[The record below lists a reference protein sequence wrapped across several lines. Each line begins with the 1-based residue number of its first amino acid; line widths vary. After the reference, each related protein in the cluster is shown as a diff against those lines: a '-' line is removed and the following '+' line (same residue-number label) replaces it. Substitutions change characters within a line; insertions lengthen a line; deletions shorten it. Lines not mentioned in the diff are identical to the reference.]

1 MPPPNVSVRLR
12 PLLLTLEPKPL
23 IICSTAQQ
31 NAETIKNLRL
41 GLLISGAGSLVL
53 RILLRRTSLRPT
65 VFGFW
70 VYALSLIPSIF
81 LSRYLERI
89 GSPRRDPTTGALISA
104 GEDLSRPGII
114 EWAFD
119 VVYITWACQLASG
132 AFGDW
137 VWWLYLVVSRLCF
150 SAMPLSLCGVLRDC
164 VACQIPLYAVF
175 KLWSSVI
182 SPMLG
187 FGRGGSGASAEAD
200 AGTEAKETVSKR
212 QEKLRKR
219 SERGDP
225 RVRVQSR
232 N

>member
-1 MPPPNVSVRLR
+1 MANASAKRV
-12 PLLLTLEPKPL
+12 
-23 IICSTAQQ
+23 AQQ

-41 GLLISGAGSLVL
+41 GMLVSCALSLVL
-53 RILLRRTSLRPT
+53 RLFVRRSALRPASLA
-65 VFGFW
+65 FW
-70 VYALSLIPSIF
+70 LYALSLVPSIF

-119 VVYITWACQLASG
+119 VVYITWACQVGSG
-132 AFGDW
+132 AFGQW
-137 VWWLYLVVSRLCF
+137 VWWLYLVVSCLI
-150 SAMPLSLCGVLRDC
+150 SLYSLL
-164 VACQIPLYAVF
+164 AIPLYAMF

-182 SPMLG
+182 SPMMG
-187 FGRGGSGASAEAD
+187 FGRGASAAPAD
-200 AGTEAKETVSKR
+200 SDTGAETKETVSKR